1 MTHRTGPFAQTNR
14 IAAAQARF
22 FWQTALF
29 RRRARAMRRP
39 RFPNDPIVASLMR
52 AKRGMRSGMKP
63 LLHAGLVAMCAIG
76 HYAAAAEQAA
86 TTAHPAYWQRAN
98 GQPYEVAN
106 TEVRDVPDPVSGRD
120 YQVFVALPPSY
131 GSQPQRRYPVL
142 YVTDAD
148 YAFPLVKQIARRLN
162 GEGPVVE
169 EFILVG
175 LSYARGESGVQSR
188 RRDYTPTS
196 AGSPDAPADAVH
208 GQAGA
213 YQAYLRNQVLPF
225 VAKQYRTNEN
235 RRFFLGHSYGGLL
248 GMRILLTE
256 PDLFSGYLIGSPS
269 LWYDQHAMSH
279 VEAAYAASH
288 RDLPARVFMYV
299 GEYEEVRKGDP
310 RFASTYNMVTDTQK
324 MEKTLRSRQ
333 FRSLRLRVDVLDDE
347 NHLTVAPRGFT
358 HGLEYLLPASAR

>member
-1 MTHRTGPFAQTNR
+1 MKRK
-14 IAAAQARF
+14 
-22 FWQTALF
+22 
-29 RRRARAMRRP
+29 
-39 RFPNDPIVASLMR
+39 RFPNESIVTSLTQ
-52 AKRGMRSGMKP
+52 AKRRLGPGVKHG
-63 LLHAGLVAMCAIG
+63 LYAGIVAMCMTG
-76 HYAAAAEQAA
+76 HFDAVAGPAETA
-86 TTAHPAYWQRAN
+86 AHPAYWQRGD
-98 GQPYEVAN
+98 GQPYEVAD
-106 TEVRDVPDPVSGRD
+106 TEVRDVPDPASGRD

-148 YAFPLVKQIARRLN
+148 YAFPLVKQISRRLN

-175 LSYARGESGVQSR
+175 LSYARGETGVQSR
-188 RRDYTPTS
+188 RRDYTPTA

-213 YQAYLRNQVLPF
+213 YQAYLRNRVLPF
-225 VAKQYRTNEN
+225 MAKQYRTDES

-256 PDLFSGYLIGSPS
+256 PDLFRGYLIGSPS
-269 LWYDQHAMSH
+269 LWYDRQAMSRI
-279 VEAAYAASH
+279 EAAYAASH
-288 RDLPARVFMYV
+288 HDLPACVFMYV
-299 GEYEEVRKGDP
+299 GEYEEVRKSDP
-310 RFASTYNMVTDTQK
+310 RFARTYNMVTDTRN
-324 MEKTLRSRQ
+324 MEKALRSRQ

-358 HGLEYLLPASAR
+358 HGLEYLLPARAR

>member
-1 MTHRTGPFAQTNR
+1 
-14 IAAAQARF
+14 
-22 FWQTALF
+22 
-29 RRRARAMRRP
+29 MRRP
-39 RFPNDPIVASLMR
+39 RFPNQSIVASLTQ
-52 AKRGMRSGMKP
+52 AKRGMGSGVKHFLP
-63 LLHAGLVAMCAIG
+63 AGIVAICMIG
-76 HYAAAAEQAA
+76 QVYAFAGQAA
-86 TTAHPAYWQRAN
+86 TAAHPAYWQRGN
-98 GQPYEVAN
+98 GQPYEVAD
-106 TEVRDVPDPVSGRD
+106 TEVRDVPDPASGRD

-131 GSQPQRRYPVL
+131 GSQPQHRYPVL

-188 RRDYTPTS
+188 RRDYTPTA

-225 VAKQYRTNEN
+225 IAKHYRTDES
-235 RRFFLGHSYGGLL
+235 RRLFLGHSYGGLL

-256 PDLFSGYLIGSPS
+256 PDLFSGYLLGSPS
-269 LWYDQHAMSH
+269 LWYDHHTMSR

-310 RFASTYNMVTDTQK
+310 RFARTYNMVSDTRN
-324 MEKTLRSRQ
+324 MEKALRSRQ
-333 FRSLRLRVDVLDDE
+333 FQSLRLRVDVLADE

-358 HGLEYLLPASAR
+358 HGLEYLLPAPAR